1 MIFFFELSILFL
13 GFSGDLDCK
22 ESTCTTGDL
31 GSTPGW
37 GISLEEGMAIH
48 SRILAW
54 KIPMDRG
61 AWQATVHSVSELDTT
76 EHLSTELSFISS
88 LLFFQGTSIGVQKT
102 ACNFINQIFSQ
113 NSMSYEDTDNVLYS
127 NDRIDQMVWHLR
139 P

>member
-1 MIFFFELSILFL
+1 
-13 GFSGDLDCK
+13 
-22 ESTCTTGDL
+22 
-31 GSTPGW
+31 
-37 GISLEEGMAIH
+37 
-48 SRILAW
+48 
-54 KIPMDRG
+54 MDRG